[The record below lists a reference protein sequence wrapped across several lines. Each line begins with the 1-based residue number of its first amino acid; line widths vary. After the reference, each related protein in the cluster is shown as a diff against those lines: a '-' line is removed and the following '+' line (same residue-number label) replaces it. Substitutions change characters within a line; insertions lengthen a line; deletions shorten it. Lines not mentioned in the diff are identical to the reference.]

1 MWQLKHF
8 NIIETENHLLRLDYH
23 QLWTSSGSSNFH
35 LLKNHW
41 NVHNKSF
48 EYDFRNIFIWHIGVF
63 LSCPLVSKIQLRP
76 LRKLTSVHD
85 LYSNSYSFQ
94 YLQTI
99 GNMHIW
105 NWMRSLLLLILPD
118 YKITSLSSALEC
130 ALATMRSLRNHE
142 IEMNVLTKCVMR
154 IGLEHCNR

>member
-94 YLQTI
+94 YLQTKAI
-99 GNMHIW
+99 CIYGI
-105 NWMRSLLLLILPD
+105 
-118 YKITSLSSALEC
+118 EC
-130 ALATMRSLRNHE
+130 ALCFYLYYHIIKLRHFQAHL
-142 IEMNVLTKCVMR
+142 NVHWQPW
-154 IGLEHCNR
+154 EA